1 MSTLSNIIEEY
12 ILSNI
17 EESKKGEIL
26 LKRNDL
32 SYKFSCVPSQINY
45 VINTRFTIER
55 GYIVESKRGEGGY
68 LKIAKI
74 PVIDT
79 RIYLEKI
86 QEETKNTITAEGAK
100 GFLARLLEEE
110 IINKRE
116 KNIIWQM
123 LKDESLPNDKDNK
136 GYYRLKML
144 KNLIAYLIIEEE
156 NK

>member
-1 MSTLSNIIEEY
+1 MSTLSDIIEEY

-17 EESKKGEIL
+17 EESEKGEIL

-68 LKIAKI
+68 LRIVKI
-74 PVIDT
+74 PVINT
-79 RIYLEKI
+79 RIYLKKI
-86 QEETKNTITAEGAK
+86 QEETKNTVTAEGAK

-110 IINKRE
+110 IITKRE

-123 LKDESLPNDKDNK
+123 LKDESLPKDKDNK

-144 KNLIAYLIIEEE
+144 KNLIAYLIAEEE

>member
-1 MSTLSNIIEEY
+1 MSTLSDIIEEY

-17 EESKKGEIL
+17 EESEKGEIL

-68 LKIAKI
+68 LRIVKI
-74 PVIDT
+74 PVINT
-79 RIYLEKI
+79 RIYLKKI
-86 QEETKNTITAEGAK
+86 QEETKNTVTAEGAK

-110 IINKRE
+110 IITKRE

-144 KNLIAYLIIEEE
+144 KNLIAYLIAEEE